1 MKRINHTIK
10 RKKIPEV
17 KLVSLTEP
25 SWYDYR
31 ESDENLISWNEW
43 DYLIKYAL
51 NDVVGYNNLKFI
63 SLSNNNINN
72 EPTIN
77 SSKWEEVPSNTEL
90 SNNKGY
96 IPTGLTPDTGFLIF
110 NVTGG
115 TVNKGYYKWNTP
127 TANTWNLIVGAPKTN
142 LTNLSNR
149 NPNDENSQPITGTTL
164 FNTGPTYSI
173 GYYEWNTP
181 TSNSWNL
188 FNQTSGNTYNTIQKV
203 LNQKIYDDFQLPL
216 FLEATAD
223 EMGDMVEFDK
233 YIGHNKISA
242 NFAYESVAS
251 GSGCTITIYNTTTYQ
266 LVNIIQANDTNSDGT
281 MNVTGVHRLTREETG
296 KIINESSEYLVIDGY
311 GSSTSY
317 SSFTVH
323 WGDGTTSPIGINS
336 DVTKSFATTEER
348 TIRIVFDS
356 PYLTDQV
363 VKVVNGNNT
372 V

>member
-17 KLVSLTEP
+17 KLVSLTGKT
-25 SWYDYR
+25 WYD
-31 ESDENLISWNEW
+31 SNGTPTSW
-43 DYLIKYAL
+43 
-51 NDVVGYNNLKFI
+51 
-63 SLSNNNINN
+63 
-72 EPTIN
+72 
-77 SSKWEEVPSNTEL
+77 
-90 SNNKGY
+90 
-96 IPTGLTPDTGFLIF
+96 TGATGFLATGFTPDTGFLIF

-115 TVNKGYYKWNTP
+115 TVTSGYYKWNTP
-127 TANTWNLIVGAPKTN
+127 NTGTWNLI
-142 LTNLSNR
+142 
-149 NPNDENSQPITGTTL
+149 TGSTTQ
-164 FNTGPTYSI
+164 I
-173 GYYEWNTP
+173 
-181 TSNSWNL
+181 
-188 FNQTSGNTYNTIQKV
+188 NQQ
-203 LNQKIYDDFQLPL
+203 IYDDFQLPL
-216 FLEATAD
+216 FLEAPAD

-281 MNVTGVHRLTREETG
+281 MNVTDSVKRITTEIPEKQIKDQLDQYV
-296 KIINESSEYLVIDGY
+296 IIDGQDFSIS
-311 GSSTSY
+311 G

-348 TIRIVFDS
+348 TIRIVFNS

>member
-1 MKRINHTIK
+1 MKRINHTIR

-17 KLVSLTEP
+17 KLVSLTGKT
-25 SWYDYR
+25 WYD
-31 ESDENLISWNEW
+31 SNDTPTSW
-43 DYLIKYAL
+43 
-51 NDVVGYNNLKFI
+51 
-63 SLSNNNINN
+63 
-72 EPTIN
+72 
-77 SSKWEEVPSNTEL
+77 
-90 SNNKGY
+90 
-96 IPTGLTPDTGFLIF
+96 TGATDFLATGFTPDTGFLIF

-115 TVNKGYYKWNTP
+115 TVTSGYYKWNTP
-127 TANTWNLIVGAPKTN
+127 SAGTWNLIT
-142 LTNLSNR
+142 
-149 NPNDENSQPITGTTL
+149 
-164 FNTGPTYSI
+164 
-173 GYYEWNTP
+173 
-181 TSNSWNL
+181 
-188 FNQTSGNTYNTIQKV
+188 GNTTQI
-203 LNQKIYDDFQLPL
+203 NQQIYDDFQLPL

-242 NFAYESVAS
+242 NFTYESVAS

-281 MNVTGVHRLTREETG
+281 MNVTDSVKRITTQDDITTEVEDPKQITDQTSPELDYGNF
-296 KIINESSEYLVIDGY
+296 IIIDGQDFSIS
-311 GSSTSY
+311 G

-348 TIRIVFDS
+348 TIRIVFNS

>member
-1 MKRINHTIK
+1 MKRINHTIR

-17 KLVSLTEP
+17 KLVSLTGKT
-25 SWYDYR
+25 WYD
-31 ESDENLISWNEW
+31 SNGTPTSW
-43 DYLIKYAL
+43 
-51 NDVVGYNNLKFI
+51 
-63 SLSNNNINN
+63 
-72 EPTIN
+72 
-77 SSKWEEVPSNTEL
+77 
-90 SNNKGY
+90 
-96 IPTGLTPDTGFLIF
+96 TGATGFLATGFTPDTGFLVF
-110 NVTGG
+110 NLTGG
-115 TVNKGYYKWNTP
+115 TVTSGYYKWNTP
-127 TANTWNLIVGAPKTN
+127 TEDTWNLIVG
-142 LTNLSNR
+142 
-149 NPNDENSQPITGTTL
+149 TGTTEQEIEAHV
-164 FNTGPTYSI
+164 NSQI
-173 GYYEWNTP
+173 YE
-181 TSNSWNL
+181 
-188 FNQTSGNTYNTIQKV
+188 
-203 LNQKIYDDFQLPL
+203 DFQLPL

-281 MNVTGVHRLTREETG
+281 MNVTDSVKRITTEIPEKQIKDQLYQYV
-296 KIINESSEYLVIDGY
+296 IIDGQDFSIS
-311 GSSTSY
+311 G
-317 SSFTVH
+317 SSFTVY
-323 WGDGTTSPIGINS
+323 WGDGTTSPIGFNS